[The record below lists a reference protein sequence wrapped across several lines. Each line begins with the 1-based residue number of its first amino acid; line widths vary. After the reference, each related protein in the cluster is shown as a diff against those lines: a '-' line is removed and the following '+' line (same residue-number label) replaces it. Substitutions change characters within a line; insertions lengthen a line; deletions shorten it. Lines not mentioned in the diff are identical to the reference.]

1 MHLSPTSKLGYLSFN
16 SFRDHTLGA
25 CESFLYRKRLCFNC
39 LMSDKHRAD
48 KCPKPGCHCGVK
60 HSAILHDAFN
70 GSNQRV
76 VVNEIPTV
84 GANANVGMN

>member
-1 MHLSPTSKLGYLSFN
+1 
-16 SFRDHTLGA
+16 
-25 CESFLYRKRLCFNC
+25 
-39 LMSDKHRAD
+39 MSDKHRAD